1 MSVSR
6 TERNLEGHRR
16 ENEPGNGGEIHGPR
30 GPHLK
35 VLHEIRE
42 KQEDLRGRQKLTGAP
57 PFSRSELH
65 QLFALDELT
74 RRFVDE
80 PLGFESPGIFKVLLV
95 HLEGDETGVNLK
107 IGRMTSLT
115 GIQLIKL

>member
-42 KQEDLRGRQKLTGAP
+42 EQEDLRGRQKLTGAP
-57 PFSRSELH
+57 PFSRSELDEF
-65 QLFALDELT
+65 FALDELT

-80 PLGFESPGIFKVLLV
+80 PLGFEGLGVIKVLLV
-95 HLEGDETGVNLK
+95 HLEGDETGIHLE
-107 IGRMTSLT
+107 MDCTL
-115 GIQLIKL
+115 